1 MSKRPR
7 VLLVHGSVVNGEV
20 TWNAQRPLAERFEL
34 VVPNR
39 RGFPPG
45 PDVAHVDFEDEAVW
59 LERWLEPGTHVVGHS
74 YGGVIS
80 LLAAAR
86 RPELVGSLTIV
97 EPPAFAIARGD
108 PAVDAFVAAG
118 DRLWND
124 GPRNPEAFLRIFL
137 RSVGARVPPGRF
149 SAALLQGA
157 RTLMVERPPW
167 VAEIPL
173 DALAAAPFPVL
184 AVSGGHSKAFDTVCD
199 VLEARLGA
207 ERLVLPGAGHSPQR
221 LGEPFNRALEE
232 FVTRAESVPHP

>member
-1 MSKRPR
+1 MTKRPR

-20 TWNAQRPLAERFEL
+20 TWNAQRPLAERFDL

-45 PDVAHVDFEDEAVW
+45 PDVARVDFDDEAVW
-59 LERWLEPGTHVVGHS
+59 LEQWLDPGTHVVGHS

-86 RPELVGSLTIV
+86 RSELVRSLTVV

-108 PAVDAFVAAG
+108 PAVDAFVAGG
-118 DRLWND
+118 DRLWSD
-124 GPRNPEAFLRIFL
+124 GPRDPEAFLRVFL
-137 RSVGARVPPGRF
+137 RSVGAQVPPGRL

-167 VAEIPL
+167 RAEISL
-173 DALAAAPFPVL
+173 GALAAAPFPVL
-184 AVSGGHSKAFDTVCD
+184 AVSGGHSGAFDAVCN

-221 LGEPFNRALEE
+221 LGEPFNRALED
-232 FVTRAESVPHP
+232 FVLRADDA